1 MEWNSPGPD
10 RRPAAWPAITAWLL
24 AGAVAA
30 LLFEAFAR
38 GESWTEA
45 QILRHSA
52 AILALFGI
60 GFVLSSH
67 FPEHSIIY
75 RYLVYSA
82 RRAFRWYETS
92 GLITGGRPRA
102 AGWLCLSLAGLIAA
116 GSFFV

>member
-1 MEWNSPGPD
+1 MERNSPGPD
-10 RRPAAWPAITAWLL
+10 RRPPVWPTTAAWLL
-24 AGAVAA
+24 AAAVAA
-30 LLFEAFAR
+30 LLLDAFAR
-38 GESWTEA
+38 GASWTEA
-45 QILRHSA
+45 QALRHSA
-52 AILALFGI
+52 AILALFGV

-67 FPEHSIIY
+67 FPEHSIIC

-102 AGWLCLSLAGLIAA
+102 AGWLCLCLAGLVAA